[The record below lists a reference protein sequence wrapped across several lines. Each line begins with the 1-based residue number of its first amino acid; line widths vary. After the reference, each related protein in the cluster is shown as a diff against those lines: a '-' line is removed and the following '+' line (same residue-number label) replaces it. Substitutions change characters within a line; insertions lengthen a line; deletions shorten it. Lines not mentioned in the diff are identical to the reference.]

1 MEKFGIFD
9 LLDAL
14 SAFASAGK
22 EAEGNKKQDLNSA
35 AFAPPSYGA
44 GQSGGQETAPEAPS
58 APKQGEALSA
68 FLNRHDSLSKKIDD
82 NR

>member
-22 EAEGNKKQDLNSA
+22 ETETNKKPDLNTA

-44 GQSGGQETAPEAPS
+44 GYDGGPGDAPNAPS
-58 APKQGEALSA
+58 APKQGEAFSA
-68 FLNRHDSLSKKIDD
+68 FLSRHDALSKKIDD
-82 NR
+82 KK